1 MGVRLLSFVIWAL
14 VAASA
19 AFWAMRLGASATP
32 VPAHAVWA
40 DADTTVAPAD
50 LGRLFGLSP
59 STVPVDS
66 APPPPPA
73 ASSRFKL
80 IGVVAPRSG
89 GPEGL
94 ALMAVDGAPPRAYR
108 VAAQVGSEWIVR
120 SIGHRRVELA
130 PAAGGSAVVLELPL
144 LADAARGALPSASP
158 NAPRPMGV
166 APIPSGT
173 GGIMP
178 PGHRVT
184 PMRAP
189 AGAVAVPPSIRAVPP
204 APAPDAEA
212 DERAVQPGVETQ

>member
-1 MGVRLLSFVIWAL
+1 MNDNGPMGVRLLSFVIWAL

-32 VPAHAVWA
+32 VPAHTVWA
-40 DADTTVAPAD
+40 DADTAGAAAD
-50 LGRLFGLSP
+50 LGRLFGLPP

-66 APPPPPA
+66 APTPQPA

-94 ALMAVDGAPPRAYR
+94 ALLAVDGAPPRAYR
-108 VAAQVGSEWIVR
+108 VAARVGSEWIIR

-130 PAAGGSAVVLELPL
+130 PADGGAAVVLELPL
-144 LADAARGALPSASP
+144 LADAARGALS
-158 NAPRPMGV
+158 NAARPAGG
-166 APIPSGT
+166 ATIPATT
-173 GGIMP
+173 GGLMP
-178 PGHRVT
+178 PGHRVA
-184 PMRAP
+184 PLRAP
-189 AGAVAVPPSIRAVPP
+189 PGAVAAPQSVRAAP
-204 APAPDAEA
+204 PAPDAEA